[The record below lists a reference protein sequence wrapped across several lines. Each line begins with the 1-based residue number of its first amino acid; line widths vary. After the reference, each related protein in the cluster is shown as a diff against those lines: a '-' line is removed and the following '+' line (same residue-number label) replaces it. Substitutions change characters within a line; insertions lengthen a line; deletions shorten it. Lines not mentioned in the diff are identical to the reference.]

1 MGGSPVGLSPEP
13 AGSDASPGRGCQN
26 QADCRTPAGAE
37 GLPGGGGSPLPFP
50 PRHIVELVTGIIKR
64 PSAKMGKRLTTHIT
78 KENRRH
84 THP

>member
-1 MGGSPVGLSPEP
+1 ML
-13 AGSDASPGRGCQN
+13 RGCL
-26 QADCRTPAGAE
+26 AVGGA
-37 GLPGGGGSPLPFP
+37 PCPSP